1 MKKYISQHLDVTTLL
16 QLTAGL
22 WLGYLLVLLAIDYLF
37 YAQPVF
43 PLLFYAINGL
53 IALAVL
59 GLAFWPP
66 GRAWLG
72 QAFLPLVVVL
82 LSVTPMVLAQAM
94 TAPRLPPTQA
104 GGPEAVVLRI
114 MPLLLVAL
122 ILTAWQYGWR
132 SVVLFSVG
140 TALASLGLHLCFY
153 RPGAPLLPPLFV
165 LIIQTIT
172 FLLVGYFLSVLVQ
185 QLRRQNESLEQAN
198 ARLADHA
205 ATLEELAISQER
217 NRMARELH
225 DTLAHTLSALS
236 VQLETAKAYQD
247 VDPAATAAI
256 LETSLA
262 ATRSGLQETR
272 QVLKSLRASP
282 LEDMGLALALRQLA
296 TETAE
301 RANLDLR
308 YLVPTHFP
316 PLPQAIEQCLYRV
329 TQEATANVAHHAN
342 ARTLTVQLTFNGDIV
357 LQVRD
362 DGLGFDPQQAEAEG
376 HFGLAGMR
384 ERAALVGG
392 ILTVTSQPGADS
404 VVQLTIKDFSK

>member
-22 WLGYLLVLLAIDYLF
+22 WLGYLLVLLAIDYLL

-43 PLLFYAINGL
+43 PPLFYAINGL

-59 GLAFWPP
+59 GLAFWPS

-82 LSVTPMVLAQAM
+82 LSVTPMILAQAT
-94 TAPRLPPTQA
+94 TAHLPPVPA
-104 GGPEAVVLRI
+104 GGPEAMVLRI

-140 TALASLGLHLCFY
+140 TALASLGLHLYFY
-153 RPGAPLLPPLFV
+153 RPGLAPLLPPLFV

-198 ARLADHA
+198 ARLADHT

-236 VQLETAKAYQD
+236 VQLETARAYQD
-247 VDPAATAAI
+247 VDPAATADI
-256 LETSLA
+256 LKTALA
-262 ATRSGLQETR
+262 ATRTGLQETR
-272 QVLKSLRASP
+272 QALKSLRASP
-282 LEDMGLALALRQLA
+282 LEEMGLALALRQLA

-301 RANLDLR
+301 RANLDLHF
-308 YLVPTHFP
+308 LVPTHFP
-316 PLPQAIEQCLYRV
+316 PMPHAIEQCIYRV

-342 ARTLTVQLTFNGDIV
+342 ARTLTVQLTFNGELV

-362 DGLGFDPQQAEAEG
+362 DGLGFDPKQAEAEG
-376 HFGLAGMR
+376 HFGLVGMR

-392 ILTVTSQPGADS
+392 VLNVTSEPGAGT
-404 VVQLTIKDFSK
+404 VVQLTIKDFTK